1 MGVFCCR
8 PLVHT
13 HVRAG
18 LLIVRTQRITCS
30 PSAPCAL
37 AHLRTPS
44 RALMRTHTRSY
55 TLSHSHTCT
64 HIRLPSRSCTQ
75 TQAGTYAHAHIYA
88 PTSVCARTRALA
100 YMRGSPSLRAGGP
113 THIHAGSCPAARIRT
128 RGHLSAPV
136 PAGGAHTY
144 IRTHAQSREQPVPS
158 SSPRTNRVK
167 LQIFRGRPGR
177 GECRRLSA
185 HKVSC
190 RPNLVRSHK
199 TS

>member
-1 MGVFCCR
+1 M
-8 PLVHT
+8 
-13 HVRAG
+13 
-18 LLIVRTQRITCS
+18 RTQRITCS

-37 AHLRTPS
+37 THLRTPLTCPHAHS
-44 RALMRTHTRSY
+44 HVLT
-55 TLSHSHTCT
+55 HSHTCT
-64 HIRLPSRSCTQ
+64 HIRLPSRSHTQ

-100 YMRGSPSLRAGGP
+100 YMRGSPPLRAGGP

-128 RGHLSAPV
+128 RGHLSVPV

-177 GECRRLSA
+177 GKRRRLSA
-185 HKVSC
+185 HNVSC
-190 RPNLVRSHK
+190 RPNRQPRAQPQDLVSIHG
-199 TS
+199 